1 MRAGWWRW
9 AAPSPRASPWP
20 GPPSWSSTS
29 PRFAIRRAA
38 CTVLYCTVLYCTVLF
53 CTVLQVCEQ
62 DGCLSQ
68 QWVNY
73 LGIYTTVA
81 STLAAIAVARLAD
94 RVKGRLKEAIIALL
108 GLAAVIFLFLSL
120 ISVGVFQFGSI
131 LYVQILVYIL
141 LILGTI
147 ISPH

>member
-1 MRAGWWRW
+1 M
-9 AAPSPRASPWP
+9 
-20 GPPSWSSTS
+20 
-29 PRFAIRRAA
+29 
-38 CTVLYCTVLYCTVLF
+38 
-53 CTVLQVCEQ
+53 CEQ

-141 LILGTI
+141 LILGNITSLHLTPH
-147 ISPH
+147 ISLQLLPGTSLVVSSMPLAMELAMELCYPASEGVVGGFISIWFNIATVRVS